1 MFLMTDGRQSHTSF
15 LLQGKPSTWAKIEEN
30 KLYQLCLKEDHP
42 EAYGSVLLS
51 SDFIQ
56 ES

>member
-1 MFLMTDGRQSHTSF
+1 MEDKAIQVSYYKKNHPHEPRL
-15 LLQGKPSTWAKIEEN
+15 KEN
-30 KLYQLCLKEDHP
+30 KLYQLCLKEDQP

>member
-1 MFLMTDGRQSHTSF
+1 MTDGRQSHTSF
-15 LLQGKPSTWAKIEEN
+15 LLQENHPHEPRLKEN
-30 KLYQLCLKEDHP
+30 KLYQLCLKEDQP

>member
-1 MFLMTDGRQSHTSF
+1 MEDKAIQVSYYKENDPHEPRL
-15 LLQGKPSTWAKIEEN
+15 KEN